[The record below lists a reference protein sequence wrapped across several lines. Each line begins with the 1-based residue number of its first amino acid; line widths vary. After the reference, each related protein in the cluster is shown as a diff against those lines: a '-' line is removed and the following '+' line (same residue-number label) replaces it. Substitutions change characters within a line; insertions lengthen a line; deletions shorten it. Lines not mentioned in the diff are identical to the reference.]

1 MRAAAKPRRESPSMS
16 AASNINTPI
25 AGARHS
31 ADDRVQPGEVAVKA
45 AAGRG
50 ALHQ

>member
-1 MRAAAKPRRESPSMS
+1 MS
-16 AASNINTPI
+16 AASNINTSI

-45 AAGRG
+45 AASSTDDFNAGTRRAG
-50 ALHQ
+50 SIRR